1 MCLIKLSSGGQSKVR
16 STGFREDSENDSL
29 KTTINPRGKKS
40 ELVEG
45 KENGGMQNRMTNM

>member
-1 MCLIKLSSGGQSKVR
+1 MCLIKLSCGGQSKVR

-45 KENGGMQNRMTNM
+45 KENGGMQNKMTNM

>member
-1 MCLIKLSSGGQSKVR
+1 MCLIKLSCGGQRKVR

-29 KTTINPRGKKS
+29 NTPLILEEKS

-45 KENGGMQNRMTNM
+45 KENGGMQNKMNM